1 MTRYPK
7 TPGWRPGALETSR
20 LAAESVA
27 PTAGRMMDRVE
38 AYIRDHGPVSPEEIT
53 AGLVRPGERL
63 LLTSVRARVCQ
74 LHKLGHLADAGR
86 DKRGIGESGR
96 VGVIRWRVT
105 TPEERA
111 ERAAPE
117 VPVDCEGDGR

>member
-38 AYIRDHGPVSPEEIT
+38 AYIRDHGPASPEEIT
-53 AGLVRPGERL
+53 AGLVRPGERIL
-63 LLTSVRARVCQ
+63 LNSIRARVCQ
-74 LHKLGHLADAGR
+74 LHKLGHVADAGR

-111 ERAAPE
+111 AGASDGAPTNAPE
-117 VPVDCEGDGR
+117 AGA

>member
-1 MTRYPK
+1 MSGYPS
-7 TPGWRPGALETSR
+7 TPGWRPGAPETSR
-20 LAAESVA
+20 LAAELVA
-27 PTAGRMMDRVE
+27 PSAGRMMDRVE
-38 AYIRDHGPVSPEEIT
+38 AFIRDHGPASPEEIT

-63 LLTSVRARVCQ
+63 LLTSIRARVCQ
-74 LHKLGHLADAGR
+74 LHKLGHVVDAGR

-111 ERAAPE
+111 ERAATE
-117 VPVDCEGDGR
+117 ARIDHEGDGR